1 MCLTQSTE
9 VHMAVF
15 FFAPKF
21 LCLFELMLGVPVN
34 SYGHVGTLP
43 PFYWTYMYTQ
53 NKDVMTSKNRFKYNH
68 PTKPLRLICM
78 NGST

>member
-9 VHMAVF
+9 VHMAVC
-15 FFAPKF
+15 FAPKF

-43 PFYWTYMYTQ
+43 PFYWTYI
-53 NKDVMTSKNRFKYNH
+53 K
-68 PTKPLRLICM
+68 
-78 NGST
+78 